1 MYNTFTLLHM
11 NHLQCFIN
19 VHEHTVLYSTGT
31 ASLTR
36 ALQELLSDG
45 SRSFKKGIPQV
56 PKSTKHIN
64 IICTSFT
71 RFEVRSNKNA
81 AQLLQCVSHH
91 THTNSSSSYRAPS
104 LEIHFSESPSE
115 EIYTKTWFHHFSSL
129 TVFSLSS
136 AFLHTRKLLWIL
148 PVFFSC
154 RSVCTSSRHSLSVI
168 MRYKTVLSTNARL
181 MWRYEAHF

>member
-45 SRSFKKGIPQV
+45 SRSFKKG
-56 PKSTKHIN
+56 TKHIN

-71 RFEVRSNKNA
+71 RFEVRSNNNA

-91 THTNSSSSYRAPS
+91 THTNSSSSYR
-104 LEIHFSESPSE
+104 SESPSE

>member
-1 MYNTFTLLHM
+1 MYM
-11 NHLQCFIN
+11 NIQSYTPLGLPHLR
-19 VHEHTVLYSTGT
+19 EH
-31 ASLTR
+31 
-36 ALQELLSDG
+36 
-45 SRSFKKGIPQV
+45 SRNCSQMGRDPSKKPKV
-56 PKSTKHIN
+56 PKGTKHIN

-71 RFEVRSNKNA
+71 FEVRSNNNA

>member
-1 MYNTFTLLHM
+1 MYM
-11 NHLQCFIN
+11 NIQSYTPLGLPHLR
-19 VHEHTVLYSTGT
+19 EH
-31 ASLTR
+31 
-36 ALQELLSDG
+36 
-45 SRSFKKGIPQV
+45 SRNCSQMGRDPSKKPKV
-56 PKSTKHIN
+56 PKGTKHIN

-71 RFEVRSNKNA
+71 RFEVRSNNNA

-91 THTNSSSSYRAPS
+91 THTNSSSSYR
-104 LEIHFSESPSE
+104 SESPSE